1 LSKLPKQPNSA
12 APQGSRPSSSSRAS
26 TRGQHADAPVK
37 DDFVPV
43 TGVVHHQTSLGLSL
57 EVVRRR
63 VFVPINCMLSP
74 SAVFEAG
81 EPAALMVFRS
91 FAEQEGLIP
100 LAASQAPRPF
110 PREASKPGYNPTQIS
125 EQKAKPR
132 SRWRLRDRLVAMCV
146 VETTAAMQSGMSSWK
161 TKPCR
166 LLLRLLMG
174 VPRRGAK

>member
-1 LSKLPKQPNSA
+1 MSKLPKQPNSA

-26 TRGQHADAPVK
+26 TRRQQAGAPVT
-37 DDFVPV
+37 DSFVPV
-43 TGVVHHQTSLGLSL
+43 TGVVHHQTSLGVFL

-81 EPAALMVFRS
+81 EPAALMVLRS

-110 PREASKPGYNPTQIS
+110 RAKPVSQGTQTS
-125 EQKAKPR
+125 EQKAKPP

-146 VETTAAMQSGMSSWK
+146 VETTAATQSGVSSWK

-166 LLLRLLMG
+166 LLLRLLTK
-174 VPRRGAK
+174 RSSSAE